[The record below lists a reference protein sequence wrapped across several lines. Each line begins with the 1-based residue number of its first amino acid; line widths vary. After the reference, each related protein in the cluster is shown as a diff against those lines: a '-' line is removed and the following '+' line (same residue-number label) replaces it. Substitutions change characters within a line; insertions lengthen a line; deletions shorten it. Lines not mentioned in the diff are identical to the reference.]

1 MVTAK
6 SGGAGRRS
14 RDKKLKVKKE
24 TIKDLSVKDRAN
36 GVKGG
41 NLTGASDALNC
52 TFGCR
57 MLTK

>member
-14 RDKKLKVKKE
+14 RDKNLKVKRE
-24 TIKDLSVKDRAN
+24 TIKDLSVKGRAN

-41 NLTGASDALNC
+41 NLTGPLTGPNC
-52 TFGCR
+52 TVGCR
-57 MLTK
+57 VLTK